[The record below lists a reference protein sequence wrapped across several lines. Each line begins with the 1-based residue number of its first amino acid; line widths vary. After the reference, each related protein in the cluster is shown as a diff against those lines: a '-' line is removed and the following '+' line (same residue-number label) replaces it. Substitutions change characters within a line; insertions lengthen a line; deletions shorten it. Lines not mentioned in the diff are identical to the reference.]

1 MAADHSQVFIV
12 DDDASV
18 RRALTRIVR
27 ARGYAAE
34 AYASAEA
41 FLDEH
46 PEGAPGCLVVDLRM
60 PGMDGLEL
68 QEGLNQAASSMPVV
82 FLTGHGDVATSV
94 RAMKSG
100 ATNFL
105 TKPVDEADLVQAVEE
120 ALARW
125 RRSLEREE
133 SHGSF
138 RTRVNELS
146 RRQREVMHLVI
157 AGRMNKQIA
166 EELGIAEKTV
176 KVHRGKMMELLDV
189 GSVAELVRLSVE
201 SGVSETS
208 GAAREAQA

>member
-1 MAADHSQVFIV
+1 MAADHSHVFIV

-27 ARGYAAE
+27 ARGYATE
-34 AYASAEA
+34 SYASAET

-68 QEGLNQAASSMPVV
+68 QESLNHAGSPMPVV
-82 FLTGHGDVATSV
+82 FLTGHGDVPTSV

-100 ATNFL
+100 AMNFL

-120 ALARW
+120 ALARL
-125 RRSLEREE
+125 RRSLEREQ

-138 RTRVNELS
+138 RARVSELS
-146 RRQREVMHLVI
+146 KRQREVMHLVI
-157 AGRMNKQIA
+157 LGRMNKQIA

-201 SGVSETS
+201 SGVSESS